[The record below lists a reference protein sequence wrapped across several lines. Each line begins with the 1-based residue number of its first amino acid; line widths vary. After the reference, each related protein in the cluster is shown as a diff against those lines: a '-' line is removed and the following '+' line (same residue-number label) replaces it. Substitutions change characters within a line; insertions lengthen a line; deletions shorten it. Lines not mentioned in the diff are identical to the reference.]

1 VTHSQSSTGTPSLVG
16 NRLVLIGAVVYL
28 LEWVAIIAANVDAP
42 LGAEQSTQHLLTAY
56 DGRVQALGWASGWFG
71 IVLLGRV
78 LIVIGL
84 RTALAD
90 SGRPHP
96 LMDLA
101 VAAML
106 ASVVIE
112 TATYAIVAGAAWSHA
127 HGGSTDVLRG
137 IDAVGF
143 QLDVLVLGPA
153 GVSLVCSGYA
163 MWVSRLFP
171 RVLSGAALLAGTLLV
186 VHGLAAAAPGRSGL
200 ADGLSLGVAVFW
212 LWMLWLGVLLW
223 RRVPTTVT
231 EPAAPQRASR

>member
-1 VTHSQSSTGTPSLVG
+1 MGGDHRRQRGPT
-16 NRLVLIGAVVYL
+16 RWFGAV
-28 LEWVAIIAANVDAP
+28 N
-42 LGAEQSTQHLLTAY
+42 QHLLTAY

-112 TATYAIVAGAAWSHA
+112 TVTYAIVAGAAWSHA
-127 HGGSTDVLRG
+127 HGGGSDLLRG
-137 IDAVGF
+137 LDAVGF
-143 QLDVLVLGPA
+143 QVDTVILAPA
-153 GVSLVCSGYA
+153 GVSLACSGYA

-171 RVLSGAALLAGTLLV
+171 RPLSGAALLAGALLV
-186 VHGLAAAAPGRSGL
+186 LHGLVAAAPARAGL
-200 ADGLSLGVAVFW
+200 AQGLSAAIAIFW
-212 LWMLWLGVLLW
+212 VWMLWLGVLLW
-223 RRVPTTVT
+223 RRLPAAVT
-231 EPAAPQRASR
+231 EPTAQRASR

>member
-1 VTHSQSSTGTPSLVG
+1 MTRSQSSRSTPLLVG
-16 NRLVLIGAVVYL
+16 NRLVLAGAVLYL
-28 LEWVAIIAANVDAP
+28 LEWVAIIAANVGAP
-42 LGAEQSTQHLLTAY
+42 VGAEQSTQHLLTAY
-56 DGRVQALGWASGWFG
+56 DGRVQALGWASGWFAV
-71 IVLLGRV
+71 VLLGRV

-112 TATYAIVAGAAWSHA
+112 IVAYAIVAGAAWSHA
-127 HGGSTDVLRG
+127 HGGSTDLLRG

-143 QLDVLVLGPA
+143 QVDTLILAPA
-153 GVSLVCSGYA
+153 GVSLACCGYA

-171 RVLSGAALLAGTLLV
+171 RPLSGAALLAGALLV
-186 VHGLAAAAPGRSGL
+186 LHGLVAAAPARAGL
-200 ADGLSLGVAVFW
+200 AQGLSAAVAIFW
-212 LWMLWLGVLLW
+212 VWMLWLGILLW
-223 RRVPTTVT
+223 RRLPATVT
-231 EPAAPQRASR
+231 EPTAQRASR